1 MTYYNIKLNGNALS
15 NLLSDSN
22 GLAQLLEPILNQVL
36 QSQASEQLGA
46 EPYERNK
53 ERAAYRNGNRPRT
66 LYTRI
71 GPLTLQVPQFRDGQF
86 NTDIFKRYQRS
97 EQALVLSLME
107 MYVNG
112 VSTRKVTKITEQL
125 CGARFSRSTV
135 SDLCLNLDT
144 RVTAFNERKLVGNYP
159 FIIVDCMYFKAR
171 ENEAIE
177 SKACMI
183 ACGINEAGEREILGV
198 RIGDS
203 ESSSFWKDTFDWLK
217 DRGLKGVKLVVSDH
231 HKGLMNAIER
241 CFIGSSWQRCQ
252 VHLMRNVLSYT
263 PSKHKAA
270 MSQGLKRIFKSDNAC
285 EARSR
290 FNELA
295 DQLEGKAEKALECL
309 ENGLEDALTVMMLPD
324 KYRTRL
330 RTSNMIERVNEEVR
344 RRERVVRI
352 FPNKESALRL
362 IGAVLSEI
370 HEQWQERKYFD
381 MTEFHEWDLDRKT
394 QNTDK
399 IISIN

>member
-1 MTYYNIKLNGNALS
+1 MTDYDIKLNANTLS

-22 GLAQLLEPILNQVL
+22 GLAQLLEPILNQIL
-36 QSQASEQLGA
+36 QAQASEQLGA
-46 EPYERNK
+46 EPYERN
-53 ERAAYRNGNRPRT
+53 EDRAAYRNGNRPRT
-66 LYTRI
+66 LYTRV
-71 GPLTLQVPQFRDGQF
+71 GPLTLQVPQFRDGRF

-112 VSTRKVTKITEQL
+112 VSTRKVTKITEKL

-135 SDLCLNLDT
+135 SDLCVELDV
-144 RVTAFNERKLVGNYP
+144 RVGAFNERKLSGNYP
-159 FIIVDCMYFKAR
+159 FIVVDCMFFKAR
-171 ENEAIE
+171 EDEAIE

-183 ACGINEAGEREILGV
+183 ACGINDAGAREILGV

-203 ESSSFWKDTFDWLK
+203 ESESFWKDTFDWLK
-217 DRGLKGVKLVVSDH
+217 GRGLKGVRLVVSDQ
-231 HKGLMNAIER
+231 HKGLVNAARR
-241 CFIGSSWQRCQ
+241 CFHGSSWQRCQ

-263 PSKHKAA
+263 PSKYKVQ
-270 MSQGLKRIFKSDNAC
+270 MTQGLKRIFKSDAAP
-285 EARSR
+285 EARER
-290 FNELA
+290 FDCLA
-295 DQLEGKAEKALECL
+295 DQMNGKAIKALECL
-309 ENGLEDALTVMMLPD
+309 ENGLEDALTVMMLPE

-352 FPNKESALRL
+352 FPNKASALRL
-362 IGAVLSEI
+362 IGAVLAEI

-394 QNTDK
+394 QSADK
-399 IISIN
+399 IVSIN